1 VPTRARLPAGGARL
15 AIDNS
20 GDAPVILA
28 AALLAFYDSSPLHPG
43 GPVDAH
49 IMRVYTPLFWASVA
63 LFGFVSLL
71 IIYSAL
77 RFRRRSDDEEPTQV
91 HGNNR
96 LEIAWTVVPFIVLFG
111 LFILTASNMGFITT
125 APANALRVCVVGQR
139 FAWTYYYNTGCG
151 RAVQVKG
158 GENGDTRLGYTGVLG
173 KRATSLL
180 TVPAGQPVALEVV
193 SADVNHSFYLPT
205 LSGQV
210 NAIPNQ
216 INHMWFQADKP
227 GNYYGQ
233 CTELCGE
240 GHALMEIVVKAV
252 PAGQF
257 QAFLEQ
263 MDNSSASARTGA
275 GGQ

>member
-1 VPTRARLPAGGARL
+1 
-15 AIDNS
+15 
-20 GDAPVILA
+20 
-28 AALLAFYDSSPLHPG
+28 
-43 GPVDAH
+43 
-49 IMRVYTPLFWASVA
+49 
-63 LFGFVSLL
+63 
-71 IIYSAL
+71 
-77 RFRRRSDDEEPTQV
+77 
-91 HGNNR
+91 
-96 LEIAWTVVPFIVLFG
+96 
-111 LFILTASNMGFITT
+111 
-125 APANALRVCVVGQR
+125 
-139 FAWTYYYNTGCG
+139 
-151 RAVQVKG
+151 
-158 GENGDTRLGYTGVLG
+158 
-173 KRATSLL
+173 
-180 TVPAGQPVALEVV
+180 VPAGQPVALEVV